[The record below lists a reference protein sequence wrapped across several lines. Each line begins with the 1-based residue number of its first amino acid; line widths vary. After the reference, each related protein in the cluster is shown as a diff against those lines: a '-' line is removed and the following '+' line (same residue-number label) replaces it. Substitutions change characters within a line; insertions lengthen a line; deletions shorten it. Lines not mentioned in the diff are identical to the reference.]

1 MNPLELLK
9 ALEAIRD
16 KAANACADITATV
29 SPNDIAYWR
38 ENKSPCGTRYNWPKD
53 TTDEFAKIH
62 GMAHSACESAY
73 ADMEAEGAAG
83 DVRPE
88 GHPV

>member
-1 MNPLELLK
+1 MTGGTMNPLELLK

-16 KAANACADITATV
+16 KAAGACADITATV
-29 SPNDIAYWR
+29 APNDIQYWIA
-38 ENKSPCGTRYNWPKD
+38 NPAPCGSRYIVPFD
-53 TTDEFAKIH
+53 IH
-62 GMAHSACESAY
+62 TIAHAACEAAY